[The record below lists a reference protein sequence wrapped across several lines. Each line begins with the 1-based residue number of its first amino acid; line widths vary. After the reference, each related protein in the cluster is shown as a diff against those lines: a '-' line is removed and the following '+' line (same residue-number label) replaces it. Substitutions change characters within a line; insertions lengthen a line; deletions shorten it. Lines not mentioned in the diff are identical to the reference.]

1 MSPRSSVQCCL
12 GCHAF
17 ACLDNYGG
25 PFAVCRRH
33 FRNRLCQAVNALRGS
48 LAELGIV
55 AAKGL
60 AKGETLIE
68 IADQVEALTERVDTL
83 VRLDLSFV

>member
-1 MSPRSSVQCCL
+1 
-12 GCHAF
+12 
-17 ACLDNYGG
+17 
-25 PFAVCRRH
+25 
-33 FRNRLCQAVNALRGS
+33 LCQAVNALRGR

-68 IADQVEALTERVDTL
+68 IVCDENDRRLPPAVRTALKILADQVEALTERVDTL
-83 VRLDLSFV
+83 VRLDLPFV